1 MRQLRTISIRPV
13 WDTRQAKD
21 RRRII
26 KSSQRDAR
34 LEIWERQ
41 CHLRRLIRYPVETR
55 LCYMVSPGQIHLSC
69 SVACWAAA
77 WVSCGV
83 RVNMRS
89 AKRPSV
95 AERNRLWENSS
106 IPSNWGV
113 QRSSNLGVHQILNT
127 CSVHR
132 GRSVS
137 ENLSLALPLSLA
149 VLCQCEPA
157 RAYLWDHNDI
167 SWRWCKTRMGRGL
180 KICLLCMFTWT
191 GHYCF
196 NGRNVCVGI

>member
-1 MRQLRTISIRPV
+1 
-13 WDTRQAKD
+13 
-21 RRRII
+21 
-26 KSSQRDAR
+26 
-34 LEIWERQ
+34 
-41 CHLRRLIRYPVETR
+41 
-55 LCYMVSPGQIHLSC
+55 MVSPGQIHLSC

-137 ENLSLALPLSLA
+137 ENLSLALPLSLWLCCVSVSQPEPICEIITTYREDDVKHGWVA
-149 VLCQCEPA
+149 VLKS
-157 RAYLWDHNDI
+157 AYFVCSPEQGTTVLMDGTCVWV
-167 SWRWCKTRMGRGL
+167 
-180 KICLLCMFTWT
+180 
-191 GHYCF
+191 F
-196 NGRNVCVGI
+196 NHQITSRTEVYGTLEMD